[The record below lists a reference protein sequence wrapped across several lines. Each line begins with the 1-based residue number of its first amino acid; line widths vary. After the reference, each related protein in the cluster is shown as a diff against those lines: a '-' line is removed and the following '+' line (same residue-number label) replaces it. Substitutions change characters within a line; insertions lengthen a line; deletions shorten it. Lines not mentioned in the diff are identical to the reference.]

1 LNASSALTTGL
12 FFARGPDALTRIEA
26 QLRYSLR
33 LITDAAANLDILTE
47 PVDSVVNDGSATAV
61 VPLTVVTVVPVR
73 AVIDT
78 ARTNRKLNSVRRRY
92 RSRSQSNY
100 CGERE
105 DYLLHLAPPLRSGG
119 ALGPNDPG
127 GDWFRKNEAE
137 QRRKLSFHYELLV
150 H

>member
-73 AVIDT
+73 ADIDT
-78 ARTNRKLNSVRRRY
+78 ARTNGKLNSVCRRY
-92 RSRSQSNY
+92 RSRSQSYY

-105 DYLLHLAPPLRSGG
+105 DHSLHLAPPLRSSG
-119 ALGPNDPG
+119 ALGPNDAG
-127 GDWFRKNEAE
+127 GDWFRKNEPE